1 MNKRK
6 FSCTLCES
14 KFGRK
19 RIEVRPFYD
28 DYEEQDKPY
37 VELTFEEWQEKLSTC
52 GYGYMKAY
60 INSEVVEIED
70 PEVVNTIEYQNILKE
85 QEIDELKRY
94 LSDTDYVIKLNEAK
108 IEDEN
113 LFNSLK
119 TEYSDIL
126 TKRKE
131 ARARINE
138 LENK

>member
-1 MNKRK
+1 MEKKK
-6 FSCTLCES
+6 FYYNPTTYE
-14 KFGRK
+14 
-19 RIEVRPFYD
+19 IERRAFYD
-28 DYEEQDKPY
+28 EVEDKDLPFI
-37 VELTFEEWQEKLSTC
+37 ELTFEEWEEKLSSLS
-52 GYGYMKAY
+52 YGYKKVY
-60 INSEVVEIED
+60 LNGEIQEVLDENVI
-70 PEVVNTIEYQNILKE
+70 NTIEYKNIQKE
-85 QEIDELKRY
+85 WEIKKLKRY
-94 LSDTDYVIKLNEAK
+94 LSDTDYVITKLNEAK

>member
-1 MNKRK
+1 MEKRK
-6 FSCTLCES
+6 FYYDINS
-14 KFGRK
+14 K

-52 GYGYMKAY
+52 AYGYMKAY
-60 INSEVVEIED
+60 INNEIVEIED
-70 PEVVNTIEYQNILKE
+70 QEIVNTIEYQNTLKE
-85 QEIDELKRY
+85 QEIDELKKY
-94 LSDTDYVIKLNEAK
+94 LSSTDYVITKLNEAK
-108 IEDEN
+108 IEDEE

-131 ARARINE
+131 ARVRINE
-138 LENK
+138 LENN

>member
-1 MNKRK
+1 MEKKK
-6 FSCTLCES
+6 FYYNPTTYE
-14 KFGRK
+14 
-19 RIEVRPFYD
+19 IERRAFYD
-28 DYEEQDKPY
+28 EVEDKDLPFI
-37 VELTFEEWQEKLSTC
+37 ELTFEEWEEKLSSLS
-52 GYGYMKAY
+52 YGYKKIY
-60 INSEVVEIED
+60 LNGEIQEVLDEKVI
-70 PEVVNTIEYQNILKE
+70 NTIEYKNIQKE
-85 QEIDELKRY
+85 WEIKKLKRY
-94 LSDTDYVIKLNEAK
+94 LSDTDYIITKLNEAK